1 MASSTPSNENLKFSL
16 IALDPAETLVNN
28 IGQRIL
34 RHHLKKT
41 IFHIRVNVREG
52 IIFVLFSNRRQIVF
66 SSQDK
71 PLGG

>member
-1 MASSTPSNENLKFSL
+1 MASSTPSNENPKILVDYL
-16 IALDPAETLVNN
+16 GPAETLVNN